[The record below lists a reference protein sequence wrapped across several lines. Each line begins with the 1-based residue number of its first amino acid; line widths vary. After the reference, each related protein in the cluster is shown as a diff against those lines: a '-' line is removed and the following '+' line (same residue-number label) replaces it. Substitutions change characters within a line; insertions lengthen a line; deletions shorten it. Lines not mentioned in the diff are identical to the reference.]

1 MSRGAE
7 LRRHSAGIASSGN
20 HEEKVVPHYLR
31 ASTGSCHDFCKY
43 GRKHVLEAKEERL
56 SIPKRAGRKPLH
68 QSSEESIGGTM
79 TSVAKLRASI
89 DSEPAKMTV
98 VKCRESKPTTKR
110 LETSL
115 ISTSKKEEPPFK
127 STSKK
132 VKTYP
137 KSTLQVVKTSSN
149 STSKTMQTSSK
160 LSSFEGKEME
170 LSEKHVA
177 SLNPDSV
184 TMQTKLSMNSL
195 KGFCGQRNSEIKME
209 KRKVSCKVASPLR
222 ASFSSKPSHKRIASI
237 NARVHKSL
245 KIVSHLKNET
255 KPRKSEP
262 EENSNETQEKTL
274 YVIKMEKVGSE
285 NQTLQ
290 SDQNASQ
297 DIELSLSQSLS
308 SPKFSSSSISQS
320 SSQEDQEESDYAT
333 SEFEGDSYSGN
344 HEIEYME
351 NVETWDVEEN
361 GKPQKDGIECGEDK
375 DCQNLR
381 EKLVET
387 QFEKN
392 SLRHKF
398 WRGNVLEENATNV
411 KAGADKVGVITGP
424 EKVVLRHQDM
434 HGKKDG
440 QVLFNDVIE
449 ETASKLVV
457 TQKGKVK
464 ALVGAFETIIS
475 LQEKKHC
482 AHIVN

>member
-1 MSRGAE
+1 MSCGAE

-43 GRKHVLEAKEERL
+43 GRKQLEAKEERL
-56 SIPKRAGRKPLH
+56 SIPKRAGRKPFH

-79 TSVAKLRASI
+79 TSIAKLRVSV
-89 DSEPAKMTV
+89 DSEPGKMTV
-98 VKCRESKPTTKR
+98 VKCRESKPTSKR
-110 LETSL
+110 LESSL
-115 ISTSKKEEPPFK
+115 ISTSKNEEPPFK
-127 STSKK
+127 STSKR
-132 VKTYP
+132 VKTHP

-160 LSSFEGKEME
+160 LSSFKGKEMV
-170 LSEKHVA
+170 LSEKYVA

-184 TMQTKLSMNSL
+184 AMHTISSMNSL

-209 KRKVSCKVASPLR
+209 KREVSCKVASPLR

-237 NARVHKSL
+237 NARVHKGL
-245 KIVSHLKNET
+245 KIVPHLKNQP
-255 KPRKSEP
+255 KPRKVEP
-262 EENSNETQEKTL
+262 EEQNETQEKTL

-297 DIELSLSQSLS
+297 DIELFLSQSLS
-308 SPKFSSSSISQS
+308 SPKFSSSLISQS

-351 NVETWDVEEN
+351 NVETWEVEEN
-361 GKPQKDGIECGEDK
+361 EKPQKDGIECSEDK
-375 DCQNLR
+375 DFQNLR

-398 WRGNVLEENATNV
+398 WGENVLEENATNV

-482 AHIVN
+482 AHIFN